1 MSAEKAALALWAKS
15 KPFHPLLAHM
25 LDTAAVAQAV
35 LFREPSRTLALYA

>member
-15 KPFHPLLAHM
+15 GDPFHPLLAHM

-35 LFREPSRTLALYA
+35 LFREPSRTLAL